1 MGNSPQFFPRKS
13 FSSPALPI
21 PIPAGRTPGT
31 TPVAWESKRIHPTS
45 KHPRACAD
53 KPGELRSSRAGAA
66 RNEPRTSSLAN
77 GELKINP
84 QDKRLHSV
92 IKLPV
97 SSERGGSRQNKTR
110 NVSNISRFFAGGPSS
125 QTHRGEKKKPTPKPG
140 CHSSDVSAI
149 RNCVSGDRT
158 TNFPENFPDSAQ
170 KLHPSSSALV
180 VSTAELFPGDGKNP
194 APVNPGSTTSGFKP
208 HPATLGFGRRQ
219 RGRVGFSLPVFLG
232 SSQLYPWIFC
242 CLWRRSGA
250 ATDHREPSSW
260 NSSSSSSSRLP
271 TRVRVPAAGK
281 ASEGS

>member
-1 MGNSPQFFPRKS
+1 MGNSPQFFPRKG

-21 PIPAGRTPGT
+21 PIPARRTPGT

-77 GELKINP
+77 GKLKINP

-125 QTHRGEKKKPTPKPG
+125 QTHGGEKK
-140 CHSSDVSAI
+140 
-149 RNCVSGDRT
+149 N
-158 TNFPENFPDSAQ
+158 
-170 KLHPSSSALV
+170 HPQAGLSQL
-180 VSTAELFPGDGKNP
+180 
-194 APVNPGSTTSGFKP
+194 
-208 HPATLGFGRRQ
+208 RRQ
-219 RGRVGFSLPVFLG
+219 RNP
-232 SSQLYPWIFC
+232 
-242 CLWRRSGA
+242 
-250 ATDHREPSSW
+250 
-260 NSSSSSSSRLP
+260 
-271 TRVRVPAAGK
+271 
-281 ASEGS
+281 